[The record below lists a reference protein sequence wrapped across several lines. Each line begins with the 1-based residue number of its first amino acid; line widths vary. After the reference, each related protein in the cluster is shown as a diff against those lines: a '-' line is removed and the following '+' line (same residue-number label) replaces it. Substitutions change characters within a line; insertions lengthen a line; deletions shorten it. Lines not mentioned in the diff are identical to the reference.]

1 MYLRTSLIA
10 LFSLAMASNAGAAM
24 SNDGFEKGNLSSFS
38 VGSNSEVH
46 VRTSFQGF
54 TASEG
59 QYFAHLSNVG
69 LEDLSRFGGTIG
81 SYMSKT
87 ITLAPGQGFSF
98 KWAFLTTETGPSP
111 YNDFA
116 LFVHDKAIKLS
127 DVAAVGAG
135 GRTGWNTYNWLNAE
149 AFTGTVTWFVANEQD
164 ELSSSHLLID
174 DIRMNVSTVPEPDMV
189 VMLLVGLGVSGVM
202 ARRKRKSVMKE
213 CRVDGLEPC

>member
-1 MYLRTSLIA
+1 MLLRTSFIA
-10 LFSLAMASNAGAAM
+10 LFSLVLTGTAGAAI

-38 VGSNSEVH
+38 VGSDSEVH

-59 QYFAHLSNVG
+59 RYFAHLNNVG
-69 LEDLSRFGGTIG
+69 MEDLSRFGGSIG

-98 KWAFLTTETGPSP
+98 KWAFLTTETGPAP

-116 LFVHDKAIKLS
+116 LLVHDKVVRLS
-127 DVAAVGAG
+127 DVTVVGPG

-149 AFTGTVTWFVANEQD
+149 AFSGTVTWFVANEQD

-189 VMLLVGLGVSGVM
+189 AMLLVGLCVSGVM
-202 ARRKRKSVMKE
+202 VRRKRKSVA
-213 CRVDGLEPC
+213 